1 MGAVQMDTQNL
12 DFDEDDK
19 PVKFKKIDPKTQVKR
34 LRLTED
40 ESLQLNNYLEK
51 HNFQFSDFCNTLIR
65 KAINAD
71 YHLVQITNYEKPQ
84 FPIKQ
89 KKHYRAPPKVA
100 PELLFELGRIGTNL
114 NQVARAL
121 NIIKNDKESDLDLT
135 EQFSFIECLQALQL
149 IQTDIHSVIGEL
161 KQSRMSEKAIENSHN
176 RIIKAV
182 AVPEPDEDSYVH

>member
-1 MGAVQMDTQNL
+1 MDTQSL
-12 DFDEDDK
+12 DDDDDDK

-40 ESLQLNNYLEK
+40 ENLQLNNYLEK

-65 KAINAD
+65 KAISAD
-71 YHLVQITNYEKPQ
+71 YHLVEITDYVKPH

-89 KKHYRAPPKVA
+89 KKHHRPPPKVA

-121 NIIKNDKESDLDLT
+121 NVIKNDKEAELDLT

-161 KQSRMSEKAIENSHN
+161 KQSTMSEKAIENARN

-182 AVPEPDEDSYVH
+182 ELPEPEDADVH